1 MDTRLLSIYLNDH
14 LAGSRA
20 GLELA
25 RRSLRSNEGSEL
37 GDDLSRIVREIEED
51 RETLEELMELAGVR
65 RASVKEGGAWLV
77 ERLGRLKMNGRIVGY
92 SPLSRLEELE
102 GLRLGIEGKRSL
114 WSNLSEVRSELE
126 AWEDVDFASLI
137 ARAEGQIE
145 LLEKHRVE
153 TVRRAFFQPT
163 AA

>member
-51 RETLEELMELAGVR
+51 RETLEELMELAGAR

-114 WSNLSEVRSELE
+114 WTNLSEVRSEVE
-126 AWEDVDFASLI
+126 AWEDVDFAPLI

-145 LLEKHRVE
+145 LLEKHRGE

>member
-25 RRSLRSNEGSEL
+25 RRSLRNNEDSPL
-37 GDDLSRIVREIEED
+37 GDDLVRLVREIEED
-51 RETLEELMELAGVR
+51 RETLEELMDLTDVR
-65 RASVKEGGAWLV
+65 RASVKEGGAWLA
-77 ERLGRLKMNGRIVGY
+77 ERLGRLKMNGRLVGY

-114 WSNLSEVRSELE
+114 WTNLSEVRAGVD
-126 AWEDVDFASLI
+126 AWEGVDFASLI
-137 ARAEGQIE
+137 ARAESQIE
-145 LLEKHRVE
+145 LLESHRSE
-153 TVRRAFFQPT
+153 AARQAFLLHSP
-163 AA
+163 A